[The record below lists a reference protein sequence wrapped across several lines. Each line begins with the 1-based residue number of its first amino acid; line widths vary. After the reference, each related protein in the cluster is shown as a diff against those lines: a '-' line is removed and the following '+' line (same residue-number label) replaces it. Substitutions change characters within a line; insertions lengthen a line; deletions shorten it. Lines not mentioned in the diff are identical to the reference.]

1 MERPFLETMMKFRGV
16 ASVPYA
22 RRTRPGLIGLLCFA
36 LVSGSVFAQALAS
49 QPPAQPPVQPPTQPP
64 TQPPAQPT
72 STPPALAL
80 PKAGP
85 GDNTPPPGFIAL
97 FNGKDLSGWKGLVE
111 DPPKRAAMAPA
122 ELASKQQ
129 LADGRA
135 KEHWTAQDGVLVF
148 DGKGENLCTSEDFTD
163 FEMYVDWAITPGG
176 DTGIYLRGSPQTN
189 IWDNPE
195 GSGGIYNNDKHARRA
210 LINADRTLGEWNT
223 FRIIM
228 TGERVTV
235 YNNGLLV
242 VDDTVLE
249 NYWERTKPIY
259 ASGAIELQNH
269 GSPLAFKNIYVR
281 KLNVPA
287 RPSGPVLKDGDR
299 VAIIGDSIT
308 EQRIYS
314 RYIENYLLMCAPQKS
329 LRCFQF
335 GWSGE
340 KAQGIEARLV
350 NDVLAWKPTVAT
362 LCYGMN
368 DGGYRAYEPIIGDVF
383 GETMGNVVKAMSAAG
398 VRPVVGTPGSV
409 GIVTFKSIPPAVY
422 NDTLAHL
429 RDVSRELAL
438 RTGSPFANVHDHMI
452 LAERKAKGVLGEN
465 YDVCGLDG
473 VHPRANGHLV
483 MAYAFL
489 KGLGFDGAIGEVVID
504 LNAGATASGSHA
516 VISAEK
522 GTAVIESGRYPFCF
536 APAGDGPESPRS
548 ILPFIPFN
556 DDLNRFTLRCTN
568 LATPN
573 AKVSWNERSKVFT
586 KEQLERGVN
595 LAAEFLDN
603 PFSEAFAK
611 VDAQIAAK
619 QAFETTV
626 IKEVVTHFR
635 TARDMLANDIEGQA
649 SLDGVAAK
657 LRARQATMQDE
668 IAKLVVP
675 VRHTIKVEPQ

>member
-1 MERPFLETMMKFRGV
+1 MKRGCV
-16 ASVPYA
+16 HRASRAESPINRA
-22 RRTRPGLIGLLCFA
+22 GWLLA
-36 LVSGSVFAQALAS
+36 LACAVGTATAQAPVP
-49 QPPAQPPVQPPTQPP
+49 QPPAQPPAQPATQPA
-64 TQPPAQPT
+64 AQPT
-72 STPPALAL
+72 PPAAPAL

-85 GDNTPPPGFIAL
+85 GDNAPPPGFTAL

-111 DPPKRAAMAPA
+111 DPPKRAAMPPA

-135 KEHWTAQDGVLVF
+135 KEHWTVQDGVLHF

-176 DTGIYLRGSPQTN
+176 DTGIYLRGSPQAN

-195 GSGGIYNNDKHARRA
+195 GSGGIYNNEKHARRA
-210 LINADRTLGEWNT
+210 LINADHKLGEWNT

-242 VDDTVLE
+242 VDDTVME
-249 NYWERTKPIY
+249 NYWERAKPIY

-281 KLNVPA
+281 KLTVPA
-287 RPSGPVLKDGDR
+287 RPSGPILKDGDR
-299 VAIIGDSIT
+299 IAIIGDSIT
-308 EQRIYS
+308 EQRMYS
-314 RYIENYLLMCAPQKS
+314 RYIEDYLLMSAPQKS

-340 KAQGIEARLV
+340 KAQGIEARLA

-368 DGGYRAYEPIIGDVF
+368 DGGYRAYEPMIGEVF
-383 GETMGNVVKAMSAAG
+383 AETMGNVVKSLTASGAKA
-398 VRPVVGTPGSV
+398 VVGSPGSV
-409 GIVTFKSIPPAVY
+409 GVVTFKSIPPAVY

-429 RDVSRELAL
+429 RDASRELAL
-438 RTGSPFANVHDHMI
+438 RTGLPFANVHDHMV
-452 LAERKAKGVLGEN
+452 LAERKAKAVLGDT

-489 KGLGFDGAIGEVVID
+489 KGLGVDGTIGEVVID
-504 LNAGATASGSHA
+504 LNAGATATGSHA
-516 VISAEK
+516 VVSAEK
-522 GTAVIESGRYPFCF
+522 GVAVIESSRYPFCF
-536 APAGDGPESPRS
+536 SPAGDGPESPRS
-548 ILPFIPFN
+548 ILPYLPFN

-573 AKVSWNERSKVFT
+573 AKVSWNDRNKVFT
-586 KEQLERGVN
+586 KAQLEAGIN

-611 VDAQIAAK
+611 VDAQVAAK

-626 IKEVVTHFR
+626 IKEVITHFR
-635 TARDMLANDIEGQA
+635 TGREMLTNDVEGQA
-649 SLDGVAAK
+649 AFDGVAAK

-668 IAKLVVP
+668 IAKLIVP
-675 VRHTIKVEPQ
+675 VKHTIKVEPQP